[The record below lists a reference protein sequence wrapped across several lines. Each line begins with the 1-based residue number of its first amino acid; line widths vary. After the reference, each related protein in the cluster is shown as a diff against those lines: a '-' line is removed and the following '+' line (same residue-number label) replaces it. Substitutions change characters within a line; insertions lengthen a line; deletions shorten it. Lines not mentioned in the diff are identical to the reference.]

1 MQCAWEE
8 KNADGIV
15 EFYQVSIP
23 YRVHAITDLTRVC
36 LLFRPSIADFLGF
49 FKVFPFDL
57 FLGNGFMAG
66 FWRIWKTLKIIE
78 RILTSK
84 RPLLTTNFRSTPSS
98 CGIFRYQ
105 LLSPWDNDGFGTV
118 SPPLIIRPSSKMLEI
133 GNRANTVRIKLSG
146 GLFTPLVHC
155 TIGTLMENIV
165 IWISFDTSS
174 LSPCRTLVQPA
185 AQFLVWKLIHSTIK
199 IELGTMC
206 PKLLPTQKTDNN
218 LQSAFGIFRP
228 GWGLWRFCHS

>member
-1 MQCAWEE
+1 MYDHVSIPYRVHAIWNSRWYGYRNSQTLFQFLIGFMQCWSLPSRRQSS
-8 KNADGIV
+8 KV
-15 EFYQVSIP
+15 CYVSIP

-155 TIGTLMENIV
+155 TIGTLMENKNRA
-165 IWISFDTSS
+165 W
-174 LSPCRTLVQPA
+174 
-185 AQFLVWKLIHSTIK
+185 
-199 IELGTMC
+199 
-206 PKLLPTQKTDNN
+206 NN
-218 LQSAFGIFRP
+218 VSQTPSYSKN
-228 GWGLWRFCHS
+228 C